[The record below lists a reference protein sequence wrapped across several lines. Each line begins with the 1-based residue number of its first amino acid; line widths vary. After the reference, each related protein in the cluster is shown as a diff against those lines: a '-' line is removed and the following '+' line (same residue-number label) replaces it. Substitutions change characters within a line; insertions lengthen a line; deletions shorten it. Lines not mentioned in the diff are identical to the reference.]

1 LELTSVYVFRIFK
14 KVVMRYPRVF
24 SHIGIIVPDLEK
36 AVDFYKEVMEWYIIG
51 HNLLL
56 VILIM

>member
-1 LELTSVYVFRIFK
+1 
-14 KVVMRYPRVF
+14 MRYPRVF